1 MKNHLFGFATKA
13 SETVLKYGSEVAS
26 SCDPLAAAI
35 TVGGKAGIGVSL
47 SRFSASQCAGL
58 VGVMV
63 SSITPQVKNIFSC

>member
-1 MKNHLFGFATKA
+1 MKKHLFGVATKA
-13 SETVLKYGSEVAS
+13 SETLLKYGSEVAS